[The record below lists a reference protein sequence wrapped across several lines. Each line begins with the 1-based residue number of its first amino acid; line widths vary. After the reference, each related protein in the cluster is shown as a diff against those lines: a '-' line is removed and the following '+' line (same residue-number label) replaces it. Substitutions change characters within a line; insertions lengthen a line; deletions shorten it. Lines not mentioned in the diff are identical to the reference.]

1 MAGSQAQEQDF
12 VLDPSPAYVEVEPST
27 PSEPIL
33 AACEIDAEAQAH
45 MAARLSA
52 VSRDRQSWRGY
63 SMETLCRMHLAEPKL
78 ATRGAILAKGI
89 VTKADA
95 INALNLVAELDGD
108 GELIDHLLAS
118 LRSFLAVE

>member
-12 VLDPSPAYVEVEPST
+12 VSIPSPAYVEVEPST

-52 VSRDRQSWRGY
+52 VSRDRQSFWRGY

-95 INALNLVAELDGD
+95 INALNLVAELDKW
-108 GELIDHLLAS
+108 
-118 LRSFLAVE
+118 